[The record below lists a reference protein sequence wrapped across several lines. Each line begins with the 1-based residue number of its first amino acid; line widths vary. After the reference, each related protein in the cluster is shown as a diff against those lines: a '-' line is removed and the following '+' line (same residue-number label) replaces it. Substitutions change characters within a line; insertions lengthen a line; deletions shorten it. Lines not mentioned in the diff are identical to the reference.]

1 MGTKARAEPD
11 GMMGSAASSEPGIHL
26 RRARES
32 DLPDILAIERV
43 SFTDPWSRSS
53 FAAILEQP
61 RVYFAV
67 ALDASGALLGYT
79 VAWFVLD
86 EAELANLAVAPEA
99 RGRGIGAQLLRG
111 ALAAAEA
118 RGSSAMYLEV
128 RASNVSA
135 RALYGAHG
143 FVEISRRTAYYRK
156 PVEDAL
162 VLRRVSPAP
171 AVEAQQN

>member
-1 MGTKARAEPD
+1 MSGPAPAPE
-11 GMMGSAASSEPGIHL
+11 AGIL
-26 RRARES
+26 VRRARET
-32 DLPDILAIERV
+32 DLPGILAIERV

-53 FAAILEQP
+53 FAALLEQP

-67 ALDASGALLGYT
+67 ALDALGALLGYT

-99 RGRGIGAQLLRG
+99 RGRGIGTLLLRG

-118 RGSSAMYLEV
+118 RGSTTMYLEV

-135 RALYGAHG
+135 LALYASHG
-143 FVEISRRTAYYRK
+143 FLEVSRRRAYYRK

-162 VLRRVSPAP
+162 VLRRSGAGPAAP
-171 AVEAQQN
+171 SQPK

>member
-1 MGTKARAEPD
+1 MTGQATSPQ
-11 GMMGSAASSEPGIHL
+11 SEILL
-26 RRARES
+26 RRARDA
-32 DLPDILAIERV
+32 DLPAILAIERA

-67 ALDASGALLGYT
+67 ALDRSGSLVGYA

-99 RGRGIGAQLLRG
+99 RGRGIGARLLRG
-111 ALAAAEA
+111 ALDSAVE
-118 RGSSAMYLEV
+118 RGTTTMYLEV
-128 RASNVSA
+128 RASNGPA
-135 RALYGAHG
+135 RALYASHG
-143 FVEISRRTAYYRK
+143 FIEVGRRASYYRK

-162 VLRRVSPAP
+162 VLRRISPAGDP
-171 AVEAQQN
+171 AGMAQPK

>member
-1 MGTKARAEPD
+1 MTDA
-11 GMMGSAASSEPGIHL
+11 AASPASGVIL
-26 RRARES
+26 RRARET
-32 DLPDILAIERV
+32 DLPAILGIERV

-53 FAAILEQP
+53 FMAILEQP

-67 ALDASGALLGYT
+67 ALDANGVLLGYT

-99 RGRGIGAQLLRG
+99 RGRGIGTVLLEG
-111 ALAAAEA
+111 AIAAAEA
-118 RGSSAMYLEV
+118 RGTATMYLEV

-135 RALYGAHG
+135 LALYTSHG
-143 FVEISRRTAYYRK
+143 FVEVGRRRSYYRK

-162 VLRRVSPAP
+162 VLRRTPGVSDARSSM
-171 AVEAQQN
+171 QQN